1 MLVLKCIH
9 CLWVILEIAI
19 RGIKLD
25 RQSSRG
31 IDKERPNVTR
41 FIALKRVRRTAGSF
55 FLCVC
60 LLVCFV
66 LYVLVFFWWWWWW
79 WCFLLLMVCFVIFF
93 FFQKISG
100 ETLILWEGPSVF
112 VCVFCQRLCIHFFL
126 WKGSMHLWIHGVL
139 WLWIYVCVVD
149 NPKGFCMVLQK
160 RGIST
165 LTLPAVLYWSPKPF
179 LEG

>member
-93 FFQKISG
+93 FFPENKWRNLD
-100 ETLILWEGPSVF
+100 TLRRS
-112 VCVFCQRLCIHFFL
+112 LCICLCFLPEIMHTFFPL
-126 WKGSMHLWIHGVL
+126 KR
-139 WLWIYVCVVD
+139 IYASLNSWCFMTVNLCL
-149 NPKGFCMVLQK
+149 CC
-160 RGIST
+160 R
-165 LTLPAVLYWSPKPF
+165 
-179 LEG
+179 